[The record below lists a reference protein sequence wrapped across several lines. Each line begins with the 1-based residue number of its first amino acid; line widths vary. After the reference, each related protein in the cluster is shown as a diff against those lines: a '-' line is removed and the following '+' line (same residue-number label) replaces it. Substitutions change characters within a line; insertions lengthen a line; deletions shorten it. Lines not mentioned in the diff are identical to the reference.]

1 MMLRAR
7 RPSTRASA
15 ARRLT
20 VRACVAILGAACA
33 AAPRAPDTVVI
44 ASGADLESANPLVT
58 IHPLARQVQRYALFV
73 TLARFDARLAPSPY
87 YARAWRFSPD
97 RRALTFSL
105 VPSQRWDDGEP
116 TTATDVAYTLD
127 AARDP
132 ATGFPRASD
141 LAGVTGVEAEN
152 DSTVMVRF
160 A

>member
-20 VRACVAILGAACA
+20 VRACVAIFGAACA

-105 VPSQRWDDGEP
+105 VPSLRWDDGEP

-132 ATGFPRASD
+132 ATGFLGLPIWPASPVSRSRTTPR
-141 LAGVTGVEAEN
+141 
-152 DSTVMVRF
+152 
-160 A
+160 